1 MSSTGLPN
9 EIFSPGKSESR
20 GTMVTVRSAGVKMSN
35 RTVIAYDQG
44 SDHALWFGVPRG
56 IGLHKND

>member
-1 MSSTGLPN
+1 
-9 EIFSPGKSESR
+9 
-20 GTMVTVRSAGVKMSN
+20 MVVVVVVLLVVALSARVKMSN

-44 SDHALWFGVPRG
+44 SDHALWFGVPRD